1 MTTSQFPQ
9 YLDKAAS
16 FLDATVLSPIHR
28 PVTEATP
35 ELFNWLASKL
45 ASTQRECAFDF
56 ASLNSTFFDLVGED
70 KNIAKV
76 LERRVRIES
85 GFAHSV
91 FQHPQSPN
99 PDSVETQTVLFA
111 NTTNGGTTQR
121 FLPNVE
127 PKILVYTNR
136 KENIY
141 TIPTDA
147 QMLDLL
153 WTESDSSQ
161 NNERALQG
169 FQWLVDSSGY
179 NYGFTHEYTVD
190 NVSSSAVFYHSNL
203 IRFTAI
209 QGWEH

>member
-1 MTTSQFPQ
+1 MATSQFPQ
-9 YLDKAAS
+9 YLDKTAS
-16 FLDATVLSPIHR
+16 FLDATVLSPTHK

-76 LERRVRIES
+76 LERRARIES
-85 GFAHSV
+85 GFAHQAT
-91 FQHPQSPN
+91 QHPQYPN
-99 PDSVETQTVLFA
+99 LTIVETQTVLFT

-127 PKILVYTNR
+127 PKIWVYIMR
-136 KENIY
+136 KEY
-141 TIPTDA
+141 DGSLLTTA
-147 QMLDLL
+147 AALDSM
-153 WTESDSSQ
+153 WEVSGTNHND
-161 NNERALQG
+161 ERPLQG
-169 FQWLVDSSGY
+169 FQWLVDSGGY
-179 NYGFTHEYTVD
+179 TYGFTHEYEIAG
-190 NVSSSAVFYHSNL
+190 VSNWAVLYHSSL

-209 QGWEH
+209 QSWEH

>member
-1 MTTSQFPQ
+1 MATSQFPK
-9 YLDKAAS
+9 YLDKTVS
-16 FLDATVLSPIHR
+16 FLDAAVLSPIHK

-91 FQHPQSPN
+91 IQHPQHPN

-121 FLPNVE
+121 FLPNVA
-127 PKILVYTNR
+127 PKILVYANR
-136 KENIY
+136 KEWIY

-147 QMLDLL
+147 QMLDAL
-153 WTESDSSQ
+153 WKESDPTL
-161 NNERALQG
+161 NDERALQG

-179 NYGFTHEYTVD
+179 NYGFTHEYTID
-190 NVSSSAVFYHSNL
+190 NVSSSSVRYHSNL
-203 IRFTAI
+203 IRFIAI
-209 QGWEH
+209 QSWEH